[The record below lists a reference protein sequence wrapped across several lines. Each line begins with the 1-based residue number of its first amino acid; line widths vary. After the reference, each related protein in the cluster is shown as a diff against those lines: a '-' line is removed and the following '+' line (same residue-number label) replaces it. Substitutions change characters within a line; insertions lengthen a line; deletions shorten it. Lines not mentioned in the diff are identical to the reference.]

1 MSAAHEF
8 DEAWLA
14 GPDGHKFYTRTY
26 KAADVPQAVI
36 LFIHGFAEHIA
47 RYEHAHRDW
56 ADRGF
61 TVFTYDQR
69 GFGRTALDAEHHS
82 KDSAYGKTRFSNQM
96 RDIEWWT
103 RRLKEEQSKLPL
115 FLVGQSM
122 GGQLA
127 LAFPTRVESPPSKEA
142 VSMISGVIASS
153 PLLLQT
159 FPASKLLRWVGE
171 KAAFVLP
178 WMPFPAE
185 VHAENLS
192 HDPAVNDAV
201 SKDPLFKE
209 RGTLRGLADM
219 LGAGEQLLWNDY
231 RNWPKNLPVLILHGT
246 DDKVTSCTASEE
258 FFNKL
263 DAEDKKLSLYPDAY
277 HELSNEPNGVK
288 EKFIDECISWV
299 QAHLPRPG
307 DAPMSKL

>member
-122 GGQLA
+122 
-127 LAFPTRVESPPSKEA
+127 VCSES
-142 VSMISGVIASS
+142 V
-153 PLLLQT
+153 
-159 FPASKLLRWVGE
+159 
-171 KAAFVLP
+171 
-178 WMPFPAE
+178 
-185 VHAENLS
+185 NL
-192 HDPAVNDAV
+192 
-201 SKDPLFKE
+201 
-209 RGTLRGLADM
+209 
-219 LGAGEQLLWNDY
+219 
-231 RNWPKNLPVLILHGT
+231 I
-246 DDKVTSCTASEE
+246 
-258 FFNKL
+258 
-263 DAEDKKLSLYPDAY
+263 
-277 HELSNEPNGVK
+277 
-288 EKFIDECISWV
+288 
-299 QAHLPRPG
+299 
-307 DAPMSKL
+307 